1 MMALDQLHQMA
12 RAVEDAWAAPWAAL
26 GEVQA
31 APHTIV
37 DRMTDSTEQY
47 LRVYT
52 PGMPEMLLNIVMCY
66 RADRPTDSADVER
79 IIAPFRQYHLPFQW
93 WVTPGLEPHGL
104 RNSLRALGMQSWG
117 GSTSMTLSLHGW
129 QSNYRPPSPGTAL
142 SRAWTLDEARKA
154 LSVICDVYYLMWE
167 PMARWAL
174 YSPGIRAYYA
184 TLNGHPVAALTAMVS
199 SGTVLIYNVATLP
212 GARRRGIAG
221 NLVTLALNDARDE
234 GSTLAALTATA
245 EARHLYEELGFSAC
259 GTMEQW
265 APSHALSYAL
275 QHGQRHDAVSESR
288 HSLWR

>member
-1 MMALDQLHQMA
+1 MMALDQLQQMA

-31 APHTIV
+31 TPRTIV
-37 DRMTDSTEQY
+37 DHVTGSAEQY

-66 RADRPTDSADVER
+66 RADHPIDSADVER
-79 IIAPFRQYHLPFQW
+79 VIAPFRQYHLPFQW
-93 WVTPGLEPHGL
+93 WVTPGLEPQGL
-104 RNSLRALGMQSWG
+104 RDQLRALGMQSWG

-129 QSNYRPPSPGTAL
+129 QSHYRPPAPGTTF
-142 SRAWTLDEARKA
+142 SRARTADEAHKA
-154 LSVICDVYYLMWE
+154 LSVICEVYYLMWE

-184 TLNGHPVAALTAMVS
+184 TLNGRPVAALTAMMS

-234 GSTLAALTATA
+234 GGALAALTATA
-245 EARHLYEELGFSAC
+245 EARHLYEELGFHAC

-275 QHGQRHDAVSESR
+275 QRGQRGATVPETR